1 MNKFKVGDKVRCVDE
16 WAGHVLRGEVYTVKG
31 AACDYLRLE
40 EVSRGVQYCATRFVL
55 AGLEG
60 QTKAVEPGGG
70 MKFDGDKPDYRDLL
84 NPLLLG
90 CIDGIRG
97 VVAVLKF
104 GAKKYKANSWQV
116 LQDAEARYTKALL
129 RHMADIEAHGIL
141 HRDVNDK
148 GEADANHSG
157 LLSIYHVCCDALFLA
172 YFATKRAKAQ
182 AEKETH

>member
-1 MNKFKVGDKVRCVDE
+1 MPITDHIPVIHNYPAKV
-16 WAGHVLRGEVYTVKG
+16 
-31 AACDYLRLE
+31 
-40 EVSRGVQYCATRFVL
+40 
-55 AGLEG
+55 
-60 QTKAVEPGGG
+60 VEPGGG

-84 NPLLLG
+84 DSLLLG

-97 VVAVLKF
+97 VVAVLRF

-129 RHMADIEAHGIL
+129 RHLVDIQEHGLL
-141 HRDVNDK
+141 HRDLNEK

-172 YFATKRAKAQ
+172 YFATKKAKAQ